1 MKVINNS
8 IYNLSH
14 NDFST
19 KKNYYCEVGSFLDVP
34 EDIAEKW
41 LKIEGVKPYVTTED
55 IEAEKKK
62 AVEEALKAE
71 RAKAKTE
78 EAEEEQPKEEVKK
91 PAKRTTKKK

>member
-14 NDFST
+14 NDFSS
-19 KKNYYCEVGSFLDVP
+19 KKNYYCEIGSFLDVP

-71 RAKAKTE
+71 RAKAETKKTE
-78 EAEEEQPKEEVKK
+78 EAEK
-91 PAKRTTKKK
+91 PAKTVKRTTKKK

>member
-19 KKNYYCEVGSFLDVP
+19 KKNYYCEIGSFLDVP
-34 EDIAEKW
+34 EEIAEKW
-41 LKIEGVKPYVTTED
+41 LKIEGVKPYVTPED
-55 IEAEKKK
+55 IEEEKKK

-71 RAKAKTE
+71 RAKEEPKKAAK
-78 EAEEEQPKEEVKK
+78 
-91 PAKRTTKKK
+91 TTKKK